1 MTHWEAWGYAIECR
15 VRRNDIRTYTPS
27 LIKQEVNLNVV
38 EVVWFNA
45 FKWEE
50 LVHLLLPSKHPAQ
63 CSETQHQNLSLII
76 QRIIQWQMVKT
87 RIYSGYFYIITYI
100 VACLRSAL
108 MVLKR
113 KWDQG
118 CTVPNLCSWA
128 TRKYYNVLFSYKSYA
143 GHPGFHKFSALGSLQ
158 FFFNRAPL
166 GIAKT
171 WWAHNLLS
179 SHPCYISFA
188 KIPFHFPFHMLT

>member
-1 MTHWEAWGYAIECR
+1 M
-15 VRRNDIRTYTPS
+15 TYTPS
-27 LIKQEVNLNVV
+27 LIKEEVNLNVV

-50 LVHLLLPSKHPAQ
+50 LVHLLLPSKHLAQ

-76 QRIIQWQMVKT
+76 QRIIQWQMVKK
-87 RIYSGYFYIITYI
+87 RKSCCYCGYFYNITYI
-100 VACLRSAL
+100 VACLRSAP

-113 KWDQG
+113 KWDQS

-128 TRKYYNVLFSYKSYA
+128 TRKSYNVLFSYKSYA
-143 GHPGFHKFSALGSLQ
+143 GHPGFHKFRAVGSLQ
-158 FFFNRAPL
+158 LFLEHSWGLQN
-166 GIAKT
+166 T

-188 KIPFHFPFHMLT
+188 TNSFSFSLPYAN